1 MSKVVVGII
10 VKKDIEDSYLF
21 VSSKTYFGKYT
32 GYYYPPG
39 GHVEESESEVDALKR
54 EIKEELTIDLLK
66 AEKITDQIES
76 DVKDQKT
83 VWYLCEVENYNFE
96 FDKEEL
102 KDARFFTRE
111 EMKELNLWPATK
123 TFFEKYIFKNNQ

>member
-1 MSKVVVGII
+1 MLKVVVGII

-21 VSSKTYFGKYT
+21 VSSKTDFGKYT

-39 GHVEESESEVDALKR
+39 GHVEEGESEVDALKR
-54 EIKEELTIDLLK
+54 EIKEELDIDLLK
-66 AEKITDQIES
+66 VKKITDEIES

-83 VWYLCEVENYNFE
+83 IWYLCEVENYNFE

-102 KDARFFTRE
+102 KDARFFTRKEME
-111 EMKELNLWPATK
+111 EINLWLATK
-123 TFFEKYIFKNNQ
+123 VLFENYIFKNNQ

>member
-10 VKKDIEDSYLF
+10 VKKESPESYLL
-21 VSSKTYFGKYT
+21 VSSNTDFGKYT

-39 GHVEESESEVDALKR
+39 GHVEDGESEVDALKR
-54 EIKEELTIDLLK
+54 EIKEELAIDLLK
-66 AEKITDQIES
+66 VEKITDEIES
-76 DVKDQKT
+76 DIKDQKT
-83 VWYLCEVENYNFE
+83 IWYLCEVENHNFK

-102 KDARFFTRE
+102 KDARFFTRKEME
-111 EMKELNLWPATK
+111 EINLWPATK